1 MINGKIEEPTDP
13 FHFFLLLLLPL
24 DFAFC
29 ATFVDMNNWTD
40 TNSFAFLF
48 IMYVKKVALSYPLR
62 FFPRDMILGVIFLA
76 TTGLTFTLFWRF
88 KYLLE
93 FSMVLF
99 QLSIKLSILYLIW
112 VGLYFPGTEVNQF
125 SMFSDGCQ
133 SWKRHLKSK
142 NTILL

>member
-48 IMYVKKVALSYPLR
+48 IMYVKKVALSYPLW
-62 FFPRDMILGVIFLA
+62 FSPKEMILELWQQQASLSLFFG
-76 TTGLTFTLFWRF
+76 GSNTF
-88 KYLLE
+88 
-93 FSMVLF
+93 
-99 QLSIKLSILYLIW
+99 
-112 VGLYFPGTEVNQF
+112 
-125 SMFSDGCQ
+125 
-133 SWKRHLKSK
+133 
-142 NTILL
+142 